1 VISRKFAT
9 HGKAPSNFLVGVTS
23 WNLTIGWLFSV
34 GLVLYVLSKRLPAS
48 FRLATIYFALTVFT
62 NPCYTVGGL
71 NLNEIFGCVAVVA
84 VLARGWLPAYCRWSP
99 ASAGLL
105 IVFAVGLV
113 HAAIVSVTY
122 PDLLESSTTL
132 ITKFAV
138 SAKILVLAVNLLIVG
153 EQISKNIGVEEL
165 IKPCLAAATTA
176 LALYIVQIGILASG
190 TAPYGL
196 FLDAGFI
203 GVPSFASVSIERGHF
218 GKFMA
223 PYFPFFL
230 FALVQ
235 WKWRLRF
242 ALLCLVT
249 LINFSASSQVFFLVF
264 IVMAI
269 LKFRRS
275 IGIKSLVVGI
285 FGALCVFVFVV
296 KYWAVFSGIGE
307 KIYSLAIQGDEASQG
322 GRSFSVF
329 YEYIS
334 RYPFGIGYGG
344 SSLRTAPDLPEIN
357 APYFV
362 FFSQYSLL
370 GFPIL
375 LGYFYLVFRT
385 IKSASYGIQLI
396 RCMSVGVAM
405 SVVIFF
411 TDVLWFVPMIW
422 LPFELI
428 YQIGRPR
435 IVSS

>member
-1 VISRKFAT
+1 
-9 HGKAPSNFLVGVTS
+9 
-23 WNLTIGWLFSV
+23 
-34 GLVLYVLSKRLPAS
+34 
-48 FRLATIYFALTVFT
+48 
-62 NPCYTVGGL
+62 
-71 NLNEIFGCVAVVA
+71 
-84 VLARGWLPAYCRWSP
+84 
-99 ASAGLL
+99 
-105 IVFAVGLV
+105 
-113 HAAIVSVTY
+113 
-122 PDLLESSTTL
+122 
-132 ITKFAV
+132 
-138 SAKILVLAVNLLIVG
+138 
-153 EQISKNIGVEEL
+153 
-165 IKPCLAAATTA
+165 
-176 LALYIVQIGILASG
+176 
-190 TAPYGL
+190 
-196 FLDAGFI
+196 
-203 GVPSFASVSIERGHF
+203 
-218 GKFMA
+218 
-223 PYFPFFL
+223 
-230 FALVQ
+230 
-235 WKWRLRF
+235 
-242 ALLCLVT
+242 LLCLVT